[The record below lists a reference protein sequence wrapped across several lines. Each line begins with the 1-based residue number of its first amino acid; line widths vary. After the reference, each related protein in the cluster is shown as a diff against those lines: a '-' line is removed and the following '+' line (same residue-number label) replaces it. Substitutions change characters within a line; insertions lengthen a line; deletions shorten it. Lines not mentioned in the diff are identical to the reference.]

1 MTSKTMPPGAESR
14 EPDPLAV
21 ATNNG
26 VSLSTIKSGDSV
38 EIKWMTGGHHFLSRL
53 ASLGFTPGARLRVVQ
68 NYGRGPIIVNVR
80 ETRVALGR
88 GEAEKILVGPE
99 GGMDH
104 GG

>member
-1 MTSKTMPPGAESR
+1 MTSKTMPAAGAK
-14 EPDPLAV
+14 
-21 ATNNG
+21 NG
-26 VSLSTIKSGDSV
+26 VNLSAVKSGESV
-38 EIKWMTGGHHFLSRL
+38 EIKKMTGGHHFLSRL
-53 ASLGFTPGARLRVVQ
+53 ASLGFTPGAQLRVVQ

-99 GGMDH
+99 VGVDH

>member
-1 MTSKTMPPGAESR
+1 MTSKATPPEIETRDTGPQA
-14 EPDPLAV
+14 AG
-21 ATNNG
+21 TNNG

-38 EIKWMTGGHHFLSRL
+38 EIKRMTGGHHFLSRL

-88 GEAEKILVGPE
+88 GEAEKILVAPE
-99 GGMDH
+99 VRVDGG
-104 GG
+104 G